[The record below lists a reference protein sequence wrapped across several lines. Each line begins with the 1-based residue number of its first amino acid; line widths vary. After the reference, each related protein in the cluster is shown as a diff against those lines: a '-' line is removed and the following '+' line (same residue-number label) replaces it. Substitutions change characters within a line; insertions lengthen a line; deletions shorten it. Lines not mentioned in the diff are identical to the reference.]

1 MAAQDLPQEEKL
13 HVILCGPLPQTEA
26 ALLQRGDVEI
36 RREKNNLNLLAG
48 IQKELFG
55 CDMIIVEAPYG
66 HGLYSLTYPV
76 GEHKTCPVWMV
87 EDPPDE
93 VIWKEINY
101 QLGEVPAQRK
111 AARERAIAEGPPK
124 NEVLILADT
133 QQMRSDLTGWMREI
147 YATWEMPL
155 PPLHVP
161 KDVKDYLRKVRWPCA
176 PPEAV
181 IIAIPGVDSLNTAEQ
196 IRRLYPKAGMVWCC
210 DLNFSA
216 QAYRLEAD
224 YFFLLSEAN
233 IGRLGIGLNRVYQYN
248 KRGKNT

>member
-1 MAAQDLPQEEKL
+1 MKSQDLPQEEKL
-13 HVILCGPLPQTEA
+13 HVILCGPLSQTEA

-48 IQKELFG
+48 IQKERFG

-66 HGLYSLTYPV
+66 HGLYSMTYPV

-101 QLGEVPAQRK
+101 QLDEVPEKRK
-111 AARERAIAEGPPK
+111 KAHERAIAMGPPK
-124 NEVLILADT
+124 NEILILADT
-133 QQMRSDLTGWMREI
+133 PQMRSNLTDWMQEI
-147 YATWEMPL
+147 YKVWNMPL
-155 PPLHVP
+155 PKLNVP
-161 KDVKDYLRKVRWPCA
+161 ADIKTYLRELRWPEA

-181 IIAIPGVDSLNTAEQ
+181 VIALTGVDSLKAAERVRQ
-196 IRRLYPKAGMVWCC
+196 LYPKTGLVWCC
-210 DLNFSA
+210 DLDFSS

-224 YFFLLSEAN
+224 YFFLMSEAST
-233 IGRLGIGLNRVYQYN
+233 GKLGIGLDRVYQYN
-248 KRGKNT
+248 KRGNEA